1 MINTVID
8 KDESILLQ
16 IKPNKKAYCINEL
29 SYTGSFLLVWIPFV
43 IGVAVLFRLAFRI
56 SFTAIIITSSIAL
69 IPLWCWFYEIFTVTR
84 KWRNQEIYLT
94 NKRIIVQSGRFD
106 LSFDSIYYSEIH
118 KIDMTIKYFDSLFN
132 SGRILIYMNE
142 VKPSTIPHM
151 EALWGIENPEETYKK
166 MQKIIFDIQA
176 DIEYP
181 NELRPT
187 YNPGYLHS
195 QKEQPQAIQ
204 HQATIPNQRDPHLLP
219 DEGILWKE
227 KPDISPS
234 LFRMSIYLF
243 FVVIWTVI
251 SIPALIYYGDL
262 IGPEMSIVI
271 AATTFFLPLAWLG
284 LFIFI
289 KKQINSTTYYA
300 TNRRLLAVEKDN
312 LLRDYVVTTSYPDV
326 ISVEMIDRDFWDKIF
341 NVGTIYIKGK
351 SSSIVFSIV
360 KDPER
365 CFNELQE
372 IIRKKQSEISYPNIS
387 DDERKI

>member
-29 SYTGSFLLVWIPFV
+29 SYTGSFLLVWIPLV

-326 ISVEMIDRDFWDKIF
+326 ISVEMIDRDFWDKIL
-341 NVGTIYIKGK
+341 
-351 SSSIVFSIV
+351 SVFV
-360 KDPER
+360 
-365 CFNELQE
+365 CF
-372 IIRKKQSEISYPNIS
+372 
-387 DDERKI
+387 